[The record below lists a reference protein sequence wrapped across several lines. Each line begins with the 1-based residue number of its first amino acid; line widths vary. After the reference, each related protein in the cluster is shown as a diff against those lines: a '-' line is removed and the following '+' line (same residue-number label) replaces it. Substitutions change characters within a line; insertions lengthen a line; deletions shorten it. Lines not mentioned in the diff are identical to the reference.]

1 MTFVP
6 FDFILK
12 VLIAIGLGALIG
24 FEREFFNKP
33 AGLRTNILVMLGSML
48 AAYISSCFGDDGTT
62 DVTRI
67 ASNILTGL
75 GFIGGG
81 VILQS
86 KGSVH
91 GLTTASCIWI
101 CGIIG
106 MTIGFGYYIEAVIV
120 SVTTFIILYGLGKV
134 ERFCKKK
141 RVKFRS

>member
-1 MTFVP
+1 MLFVP
-6 FDFILK
+6 FDFIIK
-12 VLIAIGLGALIG
+12 VLLAIGLGALIG

-33 AGLRTNILVMLGSML
+33 AGLRTNILVMLGSTL
-48 AAYISSCFGDDGTT
+48 AAYISSCFVDSGT

-67 ASNILTGL
+67 AANILTGL

-106 MTIGFGYYIEAVIV
+106 MAVGFGYYIEAIIV
-120 SVTTFIILYGLGKV
+120 SVITFIVLYGLGYL
-134 ERFCKKK
+134 EHFMK
-141 RVKFRS
+141 RK

>member
-1 MTFVP
+1 MLFIP
-6 FDFILK
+6 FDFLLK
-12 VLIAIGLGALIG
+12 VLIVIGLGALIG
-24 FEREFFNKP
+24 FEREIFNKP

-48 AAYISSCFGDDGTT
+48 AAYISSCFGGS

-67 ASNILTGL
+67 AANILTGL

-101 CGIIG
+101 CGVIG
-106 MTIGFGYYIEAVIV
+106 MAVGFGYYMEAVIV
-120 SVTTFIILYGLGKV
+120 SITTFVVLYGLGYL
-134 ERFCKKK
+134 EHLMK
-141 RVKFRS
+141 RK

>member
-1 MTFVP
+1 
-6 FDFILK
+6 LK
-12 VLIAIGLGALIG
+12 VLLAIGLGAIIG
-24 FEREFFNKP
+24 FEREVFNKP

-48 AAYISSCFGDDGTT
+48 AAYISSCFSGP

-86 KGSVH
+86 KGSVR
-91 GLTTASCIWI
+91 GLTTASCIWV

-120 SVTTFIILYGLGKV
+120 SVTTFVILYGLGKV
-134 ERFCKKK
+134 ERYVKKGK
-141 RVKFRS
+141 